1 MTNITHP
8 IAPDALPEDES
19 QQFIE
24 VVGARVHNLKN
35 VDVRIPRNRL
45 VVVTGVSGSGKSSL
59 AFDTIYA
66 EGQRRFMETL
76 SSYARQ
82 FIGEME
88 RPDVEQITGLSPVI
102 SIEQKTTGRNPRS
115 TVGTVTEIYD
125 FLRLLYARA
134 GDAHSYVTGKKM
146 VKFTEEQII
155 ESIIAQYPDQK
166 ISLLAPVVRSRKGH
180 YRELFEQIRK
190 QGYIKVRVDGE
201 IMDLTPNMQ
210 VDRYKIHDI
219 EIVVDRL
226 RVGDDREER
235 LADSVRTALK
245 VGDGMLMVSGPL
257 LPPLGGGGEAS
268 PSGSARATARRESG
282 ALSEGETPAALLKD
296 ETPAPP
302 PGGVEASPSGSA
314 RGTARRESGALSEG
328 EMPAALLKGET
339 PAPPPGGGHG
349 GATATF
355 SKRLMCPDSGIS
367 YEEPSPN
374 TFSFNSPYG
383 MCPHCKGLGEVHE
396 VDIARVIPDPSK
408 SLNEVG
414 IAPLGEVRD
423 NYTFKQLRAIA
434 KKYNFTFATPVKDI
448 PEKAMQ
454 IILNGSDE
462 TFEINAKWGDEEF
475 SYNLAA
481 EGLVNM
487 LKRYYAESSSE
498 KIRQW
503 AEDFM
508 TVGQCPECQGTRL
521 KMESRWFKIA
531 GRSISELGEMG
542 LTELYD
548 FLQTVDPELSD
559 RQRAIAKDVLKEI
572 RFRLHFLLQVGL
584 DYLALNRPARTLSGG
599 ESQRIRLATQIGSQ
613 LTGITYILDE
623 PSIGL
628 HQRDN
633 LRLIGALKNLRDIG
647 NTVLVVEHDR
657 DIMLESDFLIDLGP
671 GAGKHGGQIVD
682 IGTPSEFLKN
692 PTKTSD
698 YLAGRARLTPPKTR
712 RPGNGKFLMLHN
724 ATGHNL
730 KNVTLRL
737 PLGVFVGVTG
747 VSGSGKSSLIN
758 ETLHPILQQ
767 HFYNSLKRPLPYEK
781 VEGLEHLDK
790 VIEIDQSPIGR
801 TPRSNPA
808 TYTNVFSDIRKLFSD
823 TPEAKIRG
831 YQPGRFSFNVKGGRC
846 EVCEGGGMK
855 VIEMN
860 FLPDVSVPCDRC
872 MGRRYNRETLEVLY
886 KGKSISDVLDMTIN
900 EAVDFFGPIPSIF
913 RRIKTLQDVGLGYV
927 TLGQQATTLS
937 GGEAQRVKLA
947 EELSKKD
954 TGKTIYILDEPTT
967 GLHFEDI
974 RQLLTVLNKLVEKGN
989 TVVVIEHNLEV
1000 VKMADYIVDIGPE
1013 GGAAGGRIVCAGTPE
1028 EVAKVTDSWTGKFLI
1043 QELQ

>member
-1 MTNITHP
+1 MAKTKTTSFDQVAAEQPLSNSDSNGYI
-8 IAPDALPEDES
+8 D
-19 QQFIE
+19 
-24 VVGARVHNLKN
+24 VVGARAHNLKN

-115 TVGTVTEIYD
+115 TVGTVTEVYD
-125 FLRLLYARA
+125 FLRLLFARA
-134 GDAHSYVTGKKM
+134 GEAYSWATGKKM
-146 VKFTEEQII
+146 VKYTEEQII
-155 ESIIAQYPDQK
+155 QSIQERFPERRIAV
-166 ISLLAPVVRSRKGH
+166 LAPIVRSRKGH

-190 QGYIKVRVDGE
+190 QGYAKVRIDGE
-201 IMDLTPNMQ
+201 IVDITPGMQ

-219 EIVVDRL
+219 ETVIDRL
-226 RVGDDREER
+226 KVGDDRGER
-235 LADSVRTALK
+235 LAESVRMGMRM
-245 VGDGMLMVSGPL
+245 GDGIVQILDL
-257 LPPLGGGGEAS
+257 D
-268 PSGSARATARRESG
+268 
-282 ALSEGETPAALLKD
+282 EGTLANY
-296 ETPAPP
+296 
-302 PGGVEASPSGSA
+302 
-314 RGTARRESGALSEG
+314 
-328 EMPAALLKGET
+328 
-339 PAPPPGGGHG
+339 
-349 GATATF
+349 
-355 SKRLMCPDSGIS
+355 SKNLMCEDTGLS

-396 VDIARVIPDPSK
+396 VDMARVIPDDTK
-408 SLNEVG
+408 SINDVG
-414 IAPLGEVRD
+414 IVPLGEVRE
-423 NYTFKQLRAIA
+423 NMMFKQLRELT
-434 KKYNFTFATPVKDI
+434 KKHKFSFSTPVKDI
-448 PEKAMQ
+448 PEAAMQ
-454 IILNGSDE
+454 TLLHG
-462 TFEINAKWGDEEF
+462 GDEDLKVDMTWGGEEWT
-475 SYNLAA
+475 YNLAYD
-481 EGLVNM
+481 GLVNM
-487 LKRYYAESSSE
+487 LKRWYADSTSE

-508 TVGQCPECQGTRL
+508 TVALCPECNGSRL
-521 KMESRWFKIA
+521 RKESLWFKIGNFNIA
-531 GRSISELGEMG
+531 ELSDMD
-542 LTELYD
+542 LTELSAA
-548 FLQTVDPELSD
+548 LANVEHSMSE
-559 RQRAIAKDVLKEI
+559 RQQAIARDVLKEI
-572 RFRLHFLLQVGL
+572 RFRLTFLLQVGL

-633 LRLIGALKNLRDIG
+633 MRLIEALKNLRDIG
-647 NTVLVVEHDR
+647 NSVLVVEHDR
-657 DIMLESDFLIDLGP
+657 DIMLQSDYLIDLGP

-682 IGTPSEFLKN
+682 IGTPADFLKN

-698 YLAGRARLTPPKTR
+698 YLAGRTQMEIPAVR
-712 RPGNGKFLMLHN
+712 RTGNGKWLELEQC
-724 ATGHNL
+724 TGHNL

-737 PLGVFVGVTG
+737 PLGTFICVTG

-758 ETLHPILQQ
+758 ETLYPILQS
-767 HFYNSLKRPLPYEK
+767 HFYNSLKRPLAYKEIR
-781 VEGLEHLDK
+781 GLEHLDK

-808 TYTNVFSDIRKLFSD
+808 TYTNVFGDIRKMFAD

-831 YQPGRFSFNVKGGRC
+831 YNSGRFSFNVKGGRC
-846 EVCEGGGMK
+846 EVCEGAGLRT
-855 VIEMN
+855 IEMN
-860 FLPDVSVPCDRC
+860 FLPDVQVHCERC
-872 MGRRYNRETLEVLY
+872 QGRRYNRETLEVLY

-900 EAVDFFGPIPSIF
+900 EAAEFFAPIPSIF
-913 RRIKTLQDVGLGYV
+913 RKINTLQEVGLGYI

-954 TGKTIYILDEPTT
+954 TGRTIYILDEPTT

-974 RQLLTVLNKLVEKGN
+974 RQLLAVLNRLVEKGN
-989 TVVVIEHNLEV
+989 TVVVIEHNLDV
-1000 VKMADYIVDIGPE
+1000 IKMADYIVDIGPE
-1013 GGAAGGRIVCAGTPE
+1013 GGMRGGNIVCAGTPE
-1028 EVAKVTDSWTGKFLI
+1028 EVARVKESWTGVFLDKEF
-1043 QELQ
+1043 Q